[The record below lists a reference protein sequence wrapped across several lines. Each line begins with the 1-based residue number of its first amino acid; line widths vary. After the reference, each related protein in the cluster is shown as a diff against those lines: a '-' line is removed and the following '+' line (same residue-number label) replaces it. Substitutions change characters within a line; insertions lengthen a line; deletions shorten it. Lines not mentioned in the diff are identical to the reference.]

1 MHLKI
6 TLCPR
11 NPYQPLRVRLR
22 TSEACME
29 HVYAGTCNKEH
40 TPLKNFTQVLE
51 GWLPY
56 RKSATRHQFTRLPYR
71 MSL

>member
-6 TLCPR
+6 TSCPG
-11 NPYQPLRVRLR
+11 NPFQPLRVRLR
-22 TSEACME
+22 TSKACME
-29 HVYAGTCNKEH
+29 HVYAGACNKES

-51 GWLPY
+51 GWLPAY
-56 RKSATRHQFTRLPYR
+56 QSDTRHQFYHTMYR